1 MIMKYNKTIYLT
13 AFLLSLSLILLLE
26 AASLGFLAED
36 IKPVE
41 KKEVEIELLLTA
53 SNHSAAEITQPGEK
67 EKLKEAKAEQGDNFS
82 EKKETVVKETVKS
95 SSNKNE
101 KKELEKNDQ
110 FVKEEEKEVDEAEIK
125 TEKIQKEN
133 DLKTEETEET
143 EEKVEEPKKEA
154 QEAENNEKLDK
165 IKPTE
170 QEETSSENKEVEKKQ
185 DQMPAWLNNSKN
197 EKEED
202 NSKEAKTKKEENED
216 KFDLDSY
223 LAELENEDLDEKE
236 NEINDNLSSSNQN
249 SRVNEAEEAGENRDN
264 KSENKVENKE
274 FSADEG
280 APQNNE
286 KREVYDLREGRNDIQ
301 KPGLKNYSQPEYPSN
316 LRKRNIEG
324 EVIISLRIDKA
335 GKAHD
340 LKISQSS
347 GYDSFDQAALSA
359 VSNWRFEAAEKDG
372 IKVEVIVNL
381 PIRFKLN

>member
-1 MIMKYNKTIYLT
+1 MKYNKTIYLT

-53 SNHSAAEITQPGEK
+53 SNHSAEKITQPGEK
-67 EKLKEAKAEQGDNFS
+67 QKLKEAKAEQGDNFS

-95 SSNKNE
+95 SSNKNK
-101 KKELEKNDQ
+101 KKELEKNDH
-110 FVKEEEKEVDEAEIK
+110 FVEEEEKEV
-125 TEKIQKEN
+125 
-133 DLKTEETEET
+133 
-143 EEKVEEPKKEA
+143 EEK
-154 QEAENNEKLDK
+154 QE
-165 IKPTE
+165 T
-170 QEETSSENKEVEKKQ
+170 
-185 DQMPAWLNNSKN
+185 MPAWLNNSKT
-197 EKEED
+197 ESKKD
-202 NSKEAKTKKEENED
+202 NLKEAKTNKEEKED

-223 LAELENEDLDEKE
+223 LAELKNDDSAVQENEVDKEVNKKNENKSDHNLRE
-236 NEINDNLSSSNQN
+236 NESETEVE
-249 SRVNEAEEAGENRDN
+249 SREKNTVS
-264 KSENKVENKE
+264 KSENKKDNAAE
-274 FSADEG
+274 EG
-280 APQNNE
+280 AQNNA
-286 KREVYDLREGRNDIQ
+286 KRKVYDLRESGNDIQ

>member
-1 MIMKYNKTIYLT
+1 MIMKYNKTISLT

-53 SNHSAAEITQPGEK
+53 SNNPAAENTQAGNNVELKESENEQEENDSK
-67 EKLKEAKAEQGDNFS
+67 EKK
-82 EKKETVVKETVKS
+82 VKNEEVDKS

-101 KKELEKNDQ
+101 EKELEK
-110 FVKEEEKEVDEAEIK
+110 
-125 TEKIQKEN
+125 IQQDN
-133 DLKTEETEET
+133 DLKI

-170 QEETSSENKEVEKKQ
+170 QEETSLENKELEKKQ
-185 DQMPAWLNNSKN
+185 ETMPAWLNNSETENK
-197 EKEED
+197 KD
-202 NSKEAKTKKEENED
+202 NSKKAVTKNKVEKED

-223 LAELENEDLDEKE
+223 LAELENDDSADQE
-236 NEINDNLSSSNQN
+236 NEVNKNLSSSNQN
-249 SRVNEAEEAGENRDN
+249 SGVNEPEEAGKNRDN
-264 KSENKVENKE
+264 KSENKAENKE
-274 FSADEG
+274 FSTEG

-286 KREVYDLREGRNDIQ
+286 KKEVYDLRNGENGIE
-301 KPGLKNYSQPEYPSN
+301 KPGLKNYTQPEYPSN

>member
-1 MIMKYNKTIYLT
+1 MKYNKTIYLT

-26 AASLGFLAED
+26 AASLGLLAED

-53 SNHSAAEITQPGEK
+53 SNHSAEKITQPGEK
-67 EKLKEAKAEQGDNFS
+67 EKFKEAKAEQGDDFS
-82 EKKETVVKETVKS
+82 EKKETVVEETVKS

-101 KKELEKNDQ
+101 EKELEKNDHY
-110 FVKEEEKEVDEAEIK
+110 VEEEEKEVDEAEIK
-125 TEKIQKEN
+125 TEKIQQEN
-133 DLKTEETEET
+133 DLKTEET
-143 EEKVEEPKKEA
+143 
-154 QEAENNEKLDK
+154 D
-165 IKPTE
+165 
-170 QEETSSENKEVEKKQ
+170 ETSSENKEVEEKQ
-185 DQMPAWLNNSKN
+185 ETMPAWLNSSKN
-197 EKEED
+197 ETEED
-202 NSKEAKTKKEENED
+202 NSKKAATKKEENED

-223 LAELENEDLDEKE
+223 LAELENEDLDDQE
-236 NEINDNLSSSNQN
+236 NEVDKEVNKKNENKSDHNLRENESETEGE
-249 SRVNEAEEAGENRDN
+249 SREKNTVS
-264 KSENKVENKE
+264 KSENKKDDAAE
-274 FSADEG
+274 EG
-280 APQNNE
+280 ARNNE
-286 KREVYDLREGRNDIQ
+286 EQEVYNLREGGNDIQ

-316 LRKRNIEG
+316 LRKRDIEG

>member
-1 MIMKYNKTIYLT
+1 MKYNKTIYLT

-26 AASLGFLAED
+26 AASLGLLAED

-41 KKEVEIELLLTA
+41 KKEVEIELLLST
-53 SNHSAAEITQPGEK
+53 SNHPAAENTQSEGK
-67 EKLKEAKAEQGDNFS
+67 QKLKEAKAEQGDNFS
-82 EKKETVVKETVKS
+82 EKKETLAEETVKS

-101 KKELEKNDQ
+101 EKNDH
-110 FVKEEEKEVDEAEIK
+110 FVEEEEKEVDEAEIK
-125 TEKIQKEN
+125 TEKIQQEN
-133 DLKTEETEET
+133 DLKTEET
-143 EEKVEEPKKEA
+143 
-154 QEAENNEKLDK
+154 D
-165 IKPTE
+165 
-170 QEETSSENKEVEKKQ
+170 ETSSENKEVEEKQ
-185 DQMPAWLNNSKN
+185 ETMPAWLNNSKN
-197 EKEED
+197 ETEED
-202 NSKEAKTKKEENED
+202 NSKEAATKKEENED

-223 LAELENEDLDEKE
+223 LAELENDDSAVQE
-236 NEINDNLSSSNQN
+236 NEVDKEVNKKNENKSDHNLRENESETEGE
-249 SRVNEAEEAGENRDN
+249 SREKNTVS
-264 KSENKVENKE
+264 KSENKKDNAAE
-274 FSADEG
+274 EG
-280 APQNNE
+280 ARNNE
-286 KREVYDLREGRNDIQ
+286 EQEVYNLREGGNDIQ
-301 KPGLKNYSQPEYPSN
+301 KPGLKNYAQPEYPSN